1 MRHLSETAY
10 LVAMYRALE
19 TERSNALF
27 RDPFARRLAG
37 GRGEMLVEI
46 VGDPQQN
53 RTAIAIRTSAI
64 DQLLQHVL
72 ATESIRTVLNLAA
85 GFDTRPYRLALP
97 ASLRWIE
104 VDLPEILQEKAYKL
118 KHERSHC
125 RLERIELDLTDRALR
140 SALFQQIDALGDS
153 VLIVTEGLLMYLS
166 EAQVS
171 ELAIDLANYSSFR
184 WWLFEMAAPTVLQFA
199 KTDAGQHRFDQCFAQ
214 GQQSF
219 LFAPES
225 GTDFFQQYGWTV
237 SEFRSIWQEIN
248 RSRSNRWR
256 DRLIQ
261 QMMRHFAHQR
271 WEAFNQSGFVLLK
284 RSCNRQTNCKAAS

>member
-1 MRHLSETAY
+1 MRDLSETAY

-53 RTAIAIRTSAI
+53 RTAIALRTSAI
-64 DQLLQHVL
+64 DQLLQQVL

-104 VDLPEILQEKAYKL
+104 VDLPEILREKAHKL

-125 RLERIELDLTDRALR
+125 QLERIELDLTDRGLR

-153 VLIVTEGLLMYLS
+153 VLILTEGLLMYLS

-171 ELAIDLANYSSFR
+171 ELAIDLANDSSFR

-199 KTDAGQHRFDQCFAQ
+199 KTDTRQQRFDQYFAQ

-225 GTDFFQQYGWTV
+225 GANFFQQYGWTV
-237 SEFRSIWQEIN
+237 SEFRSLWQEIT
-248 RSRSNRWR
+248 RSSSNRWR
-256 DRLIQ
+256 DRVICQ
-261 QMMRHFAHQR
+261 TMRHFSKQR
-271 WEAFNQSGFVLLK
+271 WQALNQSGFVLLE
-284 RSCNRQTNCKAAS
+284 RS